1 VKLLEPWQ
9 TAAGWY
15 ARYEA
20 PRAADGKRR
29 QPRIGPFRTRR
40 ECVDALL
47 DALGKVRDGRN
58 MEDRK
63 TKFGEHLDRRLPW
76 WESEGEIKPSTLA
89 SYREA
94 CELYLRP
101 GLGHLRLVD
110 LRGEHFRDL
119 YAAMRLINRP
129 AADGDTS
136 DMLRRLLVAR
146 ASRDGKRLS
155 TRPLT
160 DGRVRRVAAVAS
172 SALADLVPAT
182 LPANP
187 AAG

>member
-1 VKLLEPWQ
+1 
-9 TAAGWY
+9 
-15 ARYEA
+15 
-20 PRAADGKRR
+20 
-29 QPRIGPFRTRR
+29 
-40 ECVDALL
+40 
-47 DALGKVRDGRN
+47 
-58 MEDRK
+58 
-63 TKFGEHLDRRLPW
+63 
-76 WESEGEIKPSTLA
+76 
-89 SYREA
+89 
-94 CELYLRP
+94 
-101 GLGHLRLVD
+101 
-110 LRGEHFRDL
+110 
-119 YAAMRLINRP
+119 MRLINRP